1 MFARQLAVIKG
12 QAWNVV
18 QSLKHPDE
26 GPLELTRRVKVLV
39 WDEEIEVGEDFN
51 AADILGPM
59 SADAAG
65 PSRPAAKASGPPSA
79 FGSRSPDRRM
89 RSASGGA
96 TALGTFP
103 FPPPIPPTSTDIT
116 GVARP
121 VPFASKV
128 SRVNPGATG
137 VSVLEH
143 MEKLDKVEAGL
154 KRLGVEEEVLF
165 EQNEEEENEQGR
177 EREREEGEE
186 EEDDD
191 LPEMSMS
198 TPTLPPRPHG
208 RSSGHSKR
216 RSEDHGRSSSH
227 LQWASQTSEERRGG
241 RSLDWRRGSV
251 SDAGSLHT
259 PRKKVVIAEV
269 SQLNLVLPIFHP
281 SLTHVPV
288 PKASGDCRGKAILLL
303 LVVDLRTFHD
313 KHHFT

>member
-39 WDEEIEVGEDFN
+39 WDEEIEVADDFN
-51 AADILGPM
+51 ATDILAPM
-59 SADAAG
+59 SAEAAG
-65 PSRPAAKASGPPSA
+65 PSRPAAKPSGPPSA
-79 FGSRSPDRRM
+79 FGSRPPSRRT
-89 RSASGGA
+89 RSVSGGA
-96 TALGTFP
+96 AALGSFP
-103 FPPPIPPTSTDIT
+103 FPPPIHRTSTDIT

-165 EQNEEEENEQGR
+165 EENEEQEQ
-177 EREREEGEE
+177 EQEQEQVREREEEE

-208 RSSGHSKR
+208 RNTGHSKR

-251 SDAGSLHT
+251 SDAGSLHA

-269 SQLNLVLPIFHP
+269 SQLNVVLFVIHP
-281 SLTHVPV
+281 SLTHVS
-288 PKASGDCRGKAILLL
+288 AS
-303 LVVDLRTFHD
+303 
-313 KHHFT
+313 